1 MNTYNDNAT
10 AISAVLS
17 DYFRGVFNGDVTLLE
32 HIFHPQAL
40 VSGDINGQEY
50 FKTLE
55 QYLNGVKN
63 RKSPHTLGETFR
75 MEILSIEIINA
86 IAVAKVHLP
95 MFEFNYYDLL
105 SLSKVGGQWV
115 IVNKLLTNVNL

>member
-1 MNTYNDNAT
+1 MNTYNENTT

-17 DYFRGVFNGDVTLLE
+17 DYFKGVFKGDVTLLE

-63 RKSPHTLGETFR
+63 RKSPHALGETFR
-75 MEILSIEIINA
+75 MEIFSIEIINS

-115 IVNKLLTNVNL
+115 IVNKLLTNVNG